1 MGAKDIKA
9 KEYLSDN
16 TRFADLCNYYLFEG
30 KNVIRPENLVAQD
43 TTELL
48 SVFGTTQKE
57 LQVQKWRDIL
67 KQAVIKKTD
76 SCVYAIIGVENQTDI
91 RYSLCN
97 AGTLYDL

>member
-30 KNVIRPENLVAQD
+30 KNMIRPESLVAQD

-48 SVFGTTQKE
+48 SVFGTTKKE

-67 KQAVIKKTD
+67 KQSLKRRIPVYMQLLELKIRQIFIMQCRYAV
-76 SCVYAIIGVENQTDI
+76 
-91 RYSLCN
+91 
-97 AGTLYDL
+97 